1 MNKDMGKKTSAKS
14 DKFRHT
20 VPARMQAI
28 RKQQKI
34 SQESMAKRLGV
45 SKTYI
50 SNIERGIT
58 KLPAHILDDYSRELG
73 VPMDLLLADKED
85 GAEPS
90 VVTDIISAVKTLP
103 REDQEFIYR
112 VAKGLEV
119 TKNSNDS

>member
-1 MNKDMGKKTSAKS
+1 MDKDMGKKTSAKS

-28 RKQQKI
+28 RKKQKI

-50 SNIERGIT
+50 SNIERGVT

-73 VPMDLLLADKED
+73 VPVEELLADDK
-85 GAEPS
+85 AAKAS
-90 VVTDIISAVKTLP
+90 SMITDIISAVKTLP
-103 REDQEFIYR
+103 REDQEFICR
-112 VAKGLEV
+112 VAKGLEA
-119 TKNSNDS
+119 TRNTNDS